1 MKQFEY
7 KKEELIGTQDLTYLG
22 IDGWELV
29 AIYNSVMYFK
39 RELEPKS
46 LSEILDKYEG

>member
-7 KKEELIGTQDLTYLG
+7 KKEELIGATDLTELG
-22 IDGWELV
+22 LQGWELV

-39 RELEPKS
+39 RELKHVVV
-46 LSEILDKYEG
+46 KNVGYEK